1 MSYAG
6 RYQSAVAI
14 TALVFLAGGIFVYMM
29 FVIGA
34 SSDSDANL
42 RIVED
47 RVAAAST
54 FAPIEQAGY
63 SGGAAK
69 QSYTPPKGFE
79 GPGSSGGAAG
89 AETGIGGSTAKPPT
103 SGGSEYKKKPLP
115 KDKINVNSATAE
127 KLAELPGIG
136 PVLAERIVQYRN
148 DNGFFTSPEELV
160 NVKGIGEKKLAA
172 MLPFVKV
179 E

>member
-34 SSDSDANL
+34 SSDNDANL

-47 RVAAAST
+47 RVSSASA
-54 FAPIEQAGY
+54 FIPVEQSGSAGGQAKQGY
-63 SGGAAK
+63 S
-69 QSYTPPKGFE
+69 PPKDFESPGTYGGNKESEAGFDASKTK
-79 GPGSSGGAAG
+79 PSS
-89 AETGIGGSTAKPPT
+89 

-115 KDKINVNSATAE
+115 KDKINVNSASAE

-148 DNGFFTSPEELV
+148 DNGFFSSPEELV

-172 MLPFVKV
+172 MLPYVKV